1 MFIKKGMVD
10 SYCHYNAQCAMFAAQ
25 VLFSVM
31 TMAFCMVMISQDRET
46 QVFLPILISIV
57 SVWMPS
63 PPVPNRKAG
72 APMSTPPPSPLV
84 HQPVVERT
92 VLASEIDVQ

>member
-1 MFIKKGMVD
+1 MVD
-10 SYCHYNAQCAMFAAQ
+10 TYCHYNAQCAMFAAQ

-57 SVWMPS
+57 SVWMPAPS
-63 PPVPNRKAG
+63 VPNRKAG
-72 APMSTPPPSPLV
+72 GAPSAQTPPPSP
-84 HQPVVERT
+84 T
-92 VLASEIDVQ
+92 VS

>member
-1 MFIKKGMVD
+1 MNT
-10 SYCHYNAQCAMFAAQ
+10 YCHYNAQCAMFAAQ

-57 SVWMPS
+57 LVWMPALS
-63 PPVPNRKAG
+63 VPNRK
-72 APMSTPPPSPLV
+72 PPPPTSPPPSPAV
-84 HQPVVERT
+84 
-92 VLASEIDVQ
+92 S